1 VGVQRSTPL
10 TGASE
15 EEIPPF
21 PTPINVDILE
31 NFLLDHPNRD
41 FVLRL
46 CSNLRYGADIGYTG
60 PRVLSFSR
68 NLPTALAQPEIVTQN
83 LATEIALGRVAGPF
97 SEPPFPNFQVSP
109 IGLVPK
115 KHSDKFR
122 TIFHLSFPK
131 SGNTSINHFISKED
145 HSLQYITVDN
155 AIEGIMRLGQGC
167 FLAKTDIDSAFRLI
181 PLKPSDYELFG
192 MFWNNQY
199 YYDKV
204 LAFGLR
210 SAPSVFKQLSD
221 AVEWMLLNKCGVSF
235 VCHILD
241 DFLIIE
247 PATPFPPHTQACQ
260 QSLSSMHLTFT
271 NLDIPLAPHK
281 TQGPCTNLE
290 FMGIILDTGIR

>member
-1 VGVQRSTPL
+1 MGVQRSTPL

-15 EEIPPF
+15 EEIPPL

-31 NFLLDHPNRD
+31 NVLLDHPNRD

-60 PRVLSFSR
+60 PRVPRFSR

-145 HSLQYITVDN
+145 HSLQYITIDN
-155 AIEGIMRLGQGC
+155 AIEGIVRLGKGC
-167 FLAKTDIDSAFRLI
+167 S
-181 PLKPSDYELFG
+181 
-192 MFWNNQY
+192 
-199 YYDKV
+199 
-204 LAFGLR
+204 
-210 SAPSVFKQLSD
+210 
-221 AVEWMLLNKCGVSF
+221 C
-235 VCHILD
+235 
-241 DFLIIE
+241 
-247 PATPFPPHTQACQ
+247 
-260 QSLSSMHLTFT
+260 
-271 NLDIPLAPHK
+271 
-281 TQGPCTNLE
+281 
-290 FMGIILDTGIR
+290 